1 MLYRTEIIEELEKIL
16 HKKEHDHNNNFMPF
30 AVGYKNGY
38 IEGIKVAIAKINEL
52 VDKELED
59 MFKDYLKN
67 ERGCEL

>member
-1 MLYRTEIIEELEKIL
+1 MLYETEIIIKELEKIL
-16 HKKEHDHNNNFMPF
+16 LDKNYHNTLLN
-30 AVGYKNGY
+30 AGYSAGVEYSIN
-38 IEGIKVAIAKINEL
+38 KINEL